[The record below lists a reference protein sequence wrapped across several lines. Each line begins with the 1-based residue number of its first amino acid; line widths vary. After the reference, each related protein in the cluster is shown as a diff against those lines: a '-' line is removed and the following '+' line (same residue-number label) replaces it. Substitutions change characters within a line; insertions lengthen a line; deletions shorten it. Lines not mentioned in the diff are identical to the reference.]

1 MKNFLLIIFAM
12 MLALSVVAQ
21 RPRIK
26 KGVFFRNCQREEP
39 VVREPV
45 EKTSFSPVASVH
57 HRANNGDKPNIVTV
71 LDLGTS
77 ASVFGYSRGTRTMV
91 WADDNLNVVVNF
103 HRMGPGSTPPAL
115 SGYLGMDIGLNMG
128 ETQADWTTQVQAY
141 RANLAAVPDYYDA
154 CRYPSAALYNPAGN
168 LNPANA
174 FLAFFAPNY
183 ANLIVSGFGGYSFGT
198 ANLVNHADTT
208 KRLRWYDGLLYTN
221 IPDGFTI
228 SGAGIAHMVDLDMNI
243 ESGTPSYQDSVIYG
257 RGPWNNTTKD
267 FDYTFRKIAFPC
279 RDAVPAADC
288 KIAASPDGNTVWM
301 SVLTNYA
308 YGTPLLDSTY
318 YPLVRK
324 STDGG
329 LTWGPP
335 IPIYLGGPDGIAAI
349 KNQYS
354 DYFIYTLFGQPVP
367 SRDEIPYTTAFDHSI
382 SVDKWGNLHIGVAVG
397 YAPGAYSITT
407 GVDSL
412 INIYDIYTINGGASW
427 QGVFLG
433 HLKTFRGTWGNYT
446 SDNRTYVSRNK
457 AGDKMF
463 FTWNDT
469 HMDGEVNNQDPDVFA
484 RGFDLIQHKL
494 TSPDAGMDASTVTF
508 LCDITQEAYGQC
520 TSPIV
525 FTDNSRFT
533 LPICTQ
539 WFSDATADSRF
550 KYIPDFSYIQSDF
563 TVPTTLMGFDEK
575 TGELPGV
582 AVFPNPVK
590 DLANVSMDLK
600 LPANV
605 SFEVTN
611 LIGRPV
617 LIQYKGNME
626 AGNHRFS
633 IDAGHFSPGVYFIT
647 VRANELKVTK
657 KVIVE

>member
-1 MKNFLLIIFAM
+1 
-12 MLALSVVAQ
+12 MLNIL
-21 RPRIK
+21 
-26 KGVFFRNCQREEP
+26 GYFR
-39 VVREPV
+39 
-45 EKTSFSPVASVH
+45 
-57 HRANNGDKPNIVTV
+57 
-71 LDLGTS
+71 
-77 ASVFGYSRGTRTMV
+77 Y
-91 WADDNLNVVVNF
+91 
-103 HRMGPGSTPPAL
+103 
-115 SGYLGMDIGLNMG
+115 
-128 ETQADWTTQVQAY
+128 
-141 RANLAAVPDYYDA
+141 
-154 CRYPSAALYNPAGN
+154 
-168 LNPANA
+168 
-174 FLAFFAPNY
+174 
-183 ANLIVSGFGGYSFGT
+183 
-198 ANLVNHADTT
+198 
-208 KRLRWYDGLLYTN
+208 
-221 IPDGFTI
+221 
-228 SGAGIAHMVDLDMNI
+228 
-243 ESGTPSYQDSVIYG
+243 
-257 RGPWNNTTKD
+257 
-267 FDYTFRKIAFPC
+267 
-279 RDAVPAADC
+279 
-288 KIAASPDGNTVWM
+288 
-301 SVLTNYA
+301 
-308 YGTPLLDSTY
+308 
-318 YPLVRK
+318 
-324 STDGG
+324 
-329 LTWGPP
+329 
-335 IPIYLGGPDGIAAI
+335 
-349 KNQYS
+349 
-354 DYFIYTLFGQPVP
+354 YFIYSFFGQPVP

-590 DLANVSMDLK
+590 DLATVSMDLK

-647 VRANELKVTK
+647 VRAHELKVTK
-657 KVIVE
+657 TVIVE